1 MEQFGGSK
9 FIGILEER
17 EIFSSEEI
25 VDGEEE
31 IFRSGRSIR
40 QDFSPPRIVSCWGG
54 GGKIVGIGTHGGS
67 SAKQHNTTSSS
78 PPRAETRRPE
88 MPGCKTSAASLA
100 KPGDVYAEEGERR
113 REFSVLPELLS
124 RKSFLSHFSPR
135 FRGDVFASQ
144 LVQFPA
150 ASMTRRARAVSVFP
164 AWKSTGMLFALGF
177 LSPVFLLSLSLFV
190 SSNERAVDGWLVL
203 LLLLPPVSRTRA
215 VHARNSRRP
224 QAENDVGCVTRWPF
238 TSPRASLLD
247 GFIVGRE
254 REKWRNFAFFFFFF
268 FLSGLSSFSS
278 WRIQFGFRSN
288 FGSMDGWQPSRMVG
302 E

>member
-1 MEQFGGSK
+1 MEQFGGCK
-9 FIGILEER
+9 FIGILEEK

-40 QDFSPPRIVSCWGG
+40 QDFSPPRIVSCWG

-177 LSPVFLLSLSLFV
+177 LSPVFLLSLSSFL
-190 SSNERAVDGWLVL
+190 
-203 LLLLPPVSRTRA
+203 RTR
-215 VHARNSRRP
+215 
-224 QAENDVGCVTRWPF
+224 ERW
-238 TSPRASLLD
+238 
-247 GFIVGRE
+247 
-254 REKWRNFAFFFFFF
+254 
-268 FLSGLSSFSS
+268 
-278 WRIQFGFRSN
+278 
-288 FGSMDGWQPSRMVG
+288 MVG
-302 E
+302 